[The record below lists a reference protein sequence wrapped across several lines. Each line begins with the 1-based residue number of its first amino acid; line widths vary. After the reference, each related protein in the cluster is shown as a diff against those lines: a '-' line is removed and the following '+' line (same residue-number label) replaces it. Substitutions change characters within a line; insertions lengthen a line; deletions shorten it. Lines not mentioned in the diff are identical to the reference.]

1 MTTQAELLQF
11 CRDYECKTLSEVL
24 LAVAESSRHCTSE
37 AGGRI
42 PTWPL
47 KEAASRLSEMYA
59 ENKRLREEL
68 QYVDDCFN
76 AAMFE
81 GWIDA
86 KENGDVERIR
96 DLWQRRI
103 SYAWSNTLNVL
114 QDRAALTQGEQ
125 P

>member
-1 MTTQAELLQF
+1 MTTSPEEIKA
-11 CRDYECKTLSEVL
+11 LSTAHFVDWLKRYAGSLRYGDPPTNGNDIAFLEV
-24 LAVAESSRHCTSE
+24 AR
-37 AGGRI
+37 
-42 PTWPL
+42 
-47 KEAASRLSEMYA
+47 RLSEMDA
-59 ENKRLREEL
+59 ENKRLREAL

-114 QDRAALTQGEQ
+114 QDRAALEHQQQKGEKL
-125 P
+125 